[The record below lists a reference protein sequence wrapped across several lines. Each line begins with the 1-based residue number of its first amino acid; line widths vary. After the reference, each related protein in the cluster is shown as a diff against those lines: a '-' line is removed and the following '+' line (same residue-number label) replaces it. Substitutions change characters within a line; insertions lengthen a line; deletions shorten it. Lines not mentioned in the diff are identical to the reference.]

1 MFKNVDFRFRETPK
15 TPWERKSCPRDP
27 PGGPQSPLWS
37 SQGHPEPSQERPRAP
52 KGHIKF
58 PKLACSKP
66 WKYLYL
72 ALRNQKKTFPDHFS
86 MLRVL
91 PRNPP
96 ERRPSSS
103 RAPPGCP
110 NASWERPGSPQDL
123 PRPPQGPP
131 RPPLRISLLQH
142 SF

>member
-15 TPWERKSCPRDP
+15 TPWERKSCPWDRARRAPEPALELPGP
-27 PGGPQSPLWS
+27 PRTVPRAPQSP
-37 SQGHPEPSQERPRAP
+37 QGPHQIHKVGMLKTLEICVFGTQE
-52 KGHIKF
+52 
-58 PKLACSKP
+58 S
-66 WKYLYL
+66 
-72 ALRNQKKTFPDHFS
+72 QKKFLDNFS

-103 RAPPGCP
+103 RAPPGPP

-131 RPPLRISLLQH
+131 RPPL
-142 SF
+142 